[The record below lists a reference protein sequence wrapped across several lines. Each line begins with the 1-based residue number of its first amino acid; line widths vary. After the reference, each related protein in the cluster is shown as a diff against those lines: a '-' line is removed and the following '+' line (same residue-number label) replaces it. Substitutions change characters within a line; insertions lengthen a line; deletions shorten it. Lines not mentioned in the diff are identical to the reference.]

1 MNLNATLIIEV
12 LSFLI
17 LLGLLIKFLY
27 RPVLNILDKRAKEI
41 KEANQKIQENLDLA
55 EKERE
60 RTRQI
65 LAESKNQALKIKE
78 KAGLGAEQLRQKIIS
93 QAGDEAART
102 LRACQQEIVNQTKKA
117 KEELKAEVIDLS
129 LKAAEK
135 ILRRKFAPKDQK
147 RLIEELTEGI
157 NGRSSSGR

>member
-27 RPVLNILDKRAKEI
+27 RPVLSILDKRAAEI
-41 KEANQKIQENLDLA
+41 KEANQEIQENLNLA
-55 EKERE
+55 GKERE

-65 LAESKNQALKIKE
+65 LAESKNQALQIKE
-78 KAGLGAEQLRQKIIS
+78 KAGLDAEQLRQKIIS
-93 QAGDEAART
+93 QARDEAART
-102 LRACQQEIVNQTKKA
+102 LRIFQQEIVNETKKT
-117 KEELKAEVIDLS
+117 KEELKAEAIGLS

-135 ILRRKFAPKDQK
+135 ILRRKFAPEDQK
-147 RLIEELTEGI
+147 RLIKELTGGI
-157 NGRSSSGR
+157 NGRGSSGR

>member
-1 MNLNATLIIEV
+1 MSLNATLIIEV
-12 LSFLI
+12 LSFLV

-27 RPVLNILDKRAKEI
+27 RPVLNVLDKRAAEI

-55 EKERE
+55 GKERE

-65 LAESKNQALKIKE
+65 LAESKNQALQIKE

-93 QAGDEAART
+93 QARDEAART
-102 LRACQQEIVNQTKKA
+102 LRASQQEIVNETKKA
-117 KEELKAEVIDLS
+117 REELKAEAIDLS

-135 ILRRKFAPKDQK
+135 ILRRKFASEDQK
-147 RLIEELTEGI
+147 RLIKELTEGI
-157 NGRSSSGR
+157 SERSSSGR

>member
-27 RPVLNILDKRAKEI
+27 RPVLNVLDKRAEEI
-41 KEANQKIQENLDLA
+41 KEANQKIRENLDLA
-55 EKERE
+55 GKERE

-65 LAESKNQALKIKE
+65 LAESKSQALQIKE

-93 QAGDEAART
+93 QARDEAART
-102 LRACQQEIVNQTKKA
+102 LRASQQEIVNQTKKA
-117 KEELKAEVIDLS
+117 KEELKAEAIDLS

-135 ILRRKFAPKDQK
+135 ILRRKFASEDQK
-147 RLIEELTEGI
+147 RLIKELTEGI
-157 NGRSSSGR
+157 SERSSSGR

>member
-27 RPVLNILDKRAKEI
+27 RPVLNILDKRAEEI

-78 KAGLGAEQLRQKIIS
+78 KAGLGAEHLRQKIIS
-93 QAGDEAART
+93 QTRDEAART

-135 ILRRKFAPKDQK
+135 ILRRKFASEDQK
-147 RLIEELTEGI
+147 RLIKELTEGI
-157 NGRSSSGR
+157 SERSSSGR

>member
-17 LLGLLIKFLY
+17 LLGLLIRFLY
-27 RPVLNILDKRAKEI
+27 RPVLNVLDKRAAEI
-41 KEANQKIQENLDLA
+41 KEANQKIQENLCLA

-60 RTRQI
+60 RTQQL

-78 KAGLGAEQLRQKIIS
+78 KAGLDAEQLRQKIIS
-93 QAGDEAART
+93 QARDEAART
-102 LRACQQEIVNQTKKA
+102 LRASQQEILNQAKKA
-117 KEELKAEVIDLS
+117 KEELKAEAIDLS

-135 ILRRKFAPKDQK
+135 ILRRKFASEDQK
-147 RLIEELTEGI
+147 RLIKELTEGI
-157 NGRSSSGR
+157 SERSSSGR